1 VINNQQKIA
10 IIAPP
15 ILIGAMYPIFHLLSG
30 TFGEKIGWYLG
41 LVIYWFVWGAA
52 FSLLIIGKERVKT
65 IIRPQKLNLQ
75 VFLFALFPLLM
86 AALYKFIPG
95 MDYKKPN
102 MWIFLLLLSTNF
114 GNGFFEEVL
123 WRGVYMSLFPDS
135 ILFRIVW
142 PSIWFALWHYVPGS
156 VSSDGNVIGLMIGSG
171 LFGFYLSFLAKN
183 TGTIWWT
190 IVAHSLGG
198 FIMIS

>member
-65 IIRPQKLNLQ
+65 IIRPHKLNLQ

-95 MDYKKPN
+95 MDYEKPN

>member
-1 VINNQQKIA
+1 M
-10 IIAPP
+10 
-15 ILIGAMYPIFHLLSG
+15 IGAMYPIFHLLSG